1 MEPAAFDRLDRGL
14 RSDDPGAAL
23 DRLAVELAAQGQF
36 RGMLDALLLRARLD
50 LGLPLA
56 RPGALD
62 DLPEPT
68 RTRYE
73 DRSVAAIRRVGAL
86 ILEAGEVA
94 AAWSYFRAIGEPGP
108 VAAAIDRFDP
118 GDGEEADARLDEVI
132 DVALGQGAHPRRGF
146 DLVLDHH
153 GTCSALTAFDSLPPD
168 PAVRRHAAARLAR
181 RLHADLLANLRADL
195 GRRGEPVPSADAP
208 IGAWLDGRPG
218 LFDDDAYH
226 LDISHLAMVVRLAPL
241 ADDPDAIRLAAE
253 LAEYGSRLSPR
264 LRTDGEPPFDEF
276 YADHAA
282 YLRGLLGEDAD
293 AAVERFRARLGPPNP
308 ADREAPL
315 RAQALVRLLDRL
327 GRAEE
332 AFAVAVD
339 HLGHVPDGA
348 LGEPTLEQLGRQLGR
363 LDRLAD
369 LARSNDEPAHYAA
382 LILEE
387 QRKLATD

>member
-23 DRLAVELAAQGQF
+23 DGLADELAGRGQF

-62 DLPEPT
+62 DLPEPM
-68 RTRYE
+68 RSRYE
-73 DRSVAAIRRVGAL
+73 DRSVAAIRRVGTL

-108 VAAAIDRFDP
+108 VAEAIDRFDP
-118 GDGEEADARLDEVI
+118 GEGEDADGRLDEVI

-153 GTCSALTAFDSLPPD
+153 GTCSALTAFDSLPAD

-181 RLHADLLANLRADL
+181 RLHADLLANLRAEF
-195 GRRGEPVPSADAP
+195 GRRGEPIPPVDAP

-218 LFDDDAYH
+218 LFEDDGYH
-226 LDISHLAMVVRLAPL
+226 LDVSHLAMVVRLAPL
-241 ADDPDAIRLAAE
+241 ADDPGAIGLAAE
-253 LAEYGSRLSPR
+253 LAEYGRRLSPR
-264 LRTDGEPPFDEF
+264 LQAEGEPPFDEF

-282 YLRGLLGEDAD
+282 YLQGLLGEDAD
-293 AAVERFRARLGPPNP
+293 AAVELFRSRLGPPDP

-327 GRAEE
+327 GRIEE

-339 HLGHVPDGA
+339 HLGRVPEGA
-348 LGEPTLEQLGRQLGR
+348 LGEPGLESLGRKLGR

-369 LARSNDEPAHYAA
+369 LARLNDEPAHYAA
-382 LILEE
+382 LVLEDHE
-387 QRKLATD
+387 RSRGG